1 MRRIHPWRAVGAA
14 AVKDL
19 TEAQQAELA
28 DALSTFAQD
37 RALDGLA
44 CVVILVGRGMQK
56 TAYPADI
63 ADHVPSM
70 LAAAY
75 RATKA
80 YNTARAN

>member
-1 MRRIHPWRAVGAA
+1 M
-14 AVKDL
+14 DNL

-28 DALSTFAQD
+28 DILSQFAQD
-37 RALDGLA
+37 RMLDGLA
-44 CVVILVGRGMQK
+44 CVIVLVGRGMQK

-75 RATKA
+75 RATTKYNKA
-80 YNTARAN
+80 KAN

>member
-1 MRRIHPWRAVGAA
+1 MRRLPAGCAVDDVP
-14 AVKDL
+14 VKDL
-19 TEAQQAELA
+19 TEAQQVELA
-28 DALSTFAQD
+28 DILSQFAQD
-37 RALDGLA
+37 RMLDGLA

-75 RATKA
+75 CATRA